1 MAQKDNLREATMI
14 SSDDT
19 KDRIKDHQDSLAKF
33 AQGHDLGGKKAEI
46 PYLISPHIGK
56 ENEKT
61 PEIVEKPKTKMKRQM
76 PHKRPLTKREA
87 EIVRLISGGLR
98 NKDVA
103 KTLGISV
110 KTVET
115 HRVNIMNK
123 LALQNLAQLIRYAV
137 QNGLIHIEVEN
148 K

>member
-1 MAQKDNLREATMI
+1 MI
-14 SSDDT
+14 SSDD
-19 KDRIKDHQDSLAKF
+19 IKNHQENLAKF
-33 AQGHDLGGKKAEI
+33 AQGQDLEKDNKIEGI
-46 PYLISPHIGK
+46 PYLMSPTNK
-56 ENEKT
+56 ENENRMGISEKSKT
-61 PEIVEKPKTKMKRQM
+61 RAKRQT

-137 QNGLIHIEVEN
+137 QYGLIHIEVEN

>member
-1 MAQKDNLREATMI
+1 MYKDE
-14 SSDDT
+14 
-19 KDRIKDHQDSLAKF
+19 IKKNPENLAKL
-33 AQGHDLGGKKAEI
+33 AQSQDLDKSNKITGT
-46 PYLISPHIGK
+46 PCLMPHPTGK

-61 PEIVEKPKTKMKRQM
+61 IETIEKPKTRIKRHVV
-76 PHKRPLTKREA
+76 HKRPLTKREA
-87 EIVRLISGGLR
+87 EIVRLVSGGLR
-98 NKDVA
+98 NKEVA
-103 KTLGISV
+103 KALGISV

-137 QNGLIHIEVEN
+137 QNGLIRIEVD

>member
-1 MAQKDNLREATMI
+1 MM
-14 SSDDT
+14 SSDN
-19 KDRIKDHQDSLAKF
+19 IKDGLKKHQESLAKF
-33 AQGHDLGGKKAEI
+33 AQGQEI
-46 PYLISPHIGK
+46 EKNKITGTPYLMSPHSGK

-61 PEIVEKPKTKMKRQM
+61 TEIIEKPKTKTKRQM

>member
-1 MAQKDNLREATMI
+1 MTT
-14 SSDDT
+14 SDDV
-19 KDRIKDHQDSLAKF
+19 KKEIIEGHNLAKL
-33 AQGHDLGGKKAEI
+33 AQGQELEKNKKI
-46 PYLISPHIGK
+46 TGTPYLMSHFSDK
-56 ENEKT
+56 EDERSI
-61 PEIVEKPKTKMKRQM
+61 EAAGEAAGRFKPRAKKPMT
-76 PHKRPLTKREA
+76 HKRPLTKREE

-137 QNGLIHIEVEN
+137 QNGLIHIEVDN

>member
-1 MAQKDNLREATMI
+1 MI
-14 SSDDT
+14 SSDD
-19 KDRIKDHQDSLAKF
+19 INNHQENLAKF
-33 AQGHDLGGKKAEI
+33 AQGQDLEKGNKIRGI
-46 PYLISPHIGK
+46 PYSMSQTGK
-56 ENEKT
+56 ENENRMGISEKSKT
-61 PEIVEKPKTKMKRQM
+61 RAKREM

-87 EIVRLISGGLR
+87 EIVRLISDGLR

>member
-1 MAQKDNLREATMI
+1 MI
-14 SSDDT
+14 SSDD
-19 KDRIKDHQDSLAKF
+19 IKNGIKNHQESLAKF
-33 AQGHDLGGKKAEI
+33 AQGQDIDKNNKITGT
-46 PYLISPHIGK
+46 PYLMSHLTDK
-56 ENEKT
+56 ENEKRM
-61 PEIVEKPKTKMKRQM
+61 ESGEKPKTRAKRQI

>member
-1 MAQKDNLREATMI
+1 MT
-14 SSDDT
+14 SSDEIKEET
-19 KDRIKDHQDSLAKF
+19 KNHESLAKL
-33 AQGHDLGGKKAEI
+33 AQGQDPEKRNTITGT
-46 PYLISPHIGK
+46 PYLNPIG
-56 ENEKT
+56 EESEKT
-61 PEIVEKPKTKMKRQM
+61 IEAIEKPKTRMRKPVAHQ
-76 PHKRPLTKREA
+76 RPLTKREA

-137 QNGLIHIEVEN
+137 QKGLIHIEVEN

>member
-1 MAQKDNLREATMI
+1 MTT
-14 SSDDT
+14 SDDV
-19 KDRIKDHQDSLAKF
+19 KKEIIEGHNLAKL
-33 AQGHDLGGKKAEI
+33 AQGQELEKNKKI
-46 PYLISPHIGK
+46 TGTPYLMSHFADKEDERSIEAAGK
-56 ENEKT
+56 FKARAK
-61 PEIVEKPKTKMKRQM
+61 KPMT
-76 PHKRPLTKREA
+76 HKRPLTKREE

-137 QNGLIHIEVEN
+137 QKGLIHIEVE
-148 K
+148 KK

>member
-1 MAQKDNLREATMI
+1 MMTPSDNVNDDDIKEGQKN
-14 SSDDT
+14 
-19 KDRIKDHQDSLAKF
+19 LAKL
-33 AQGHDLGGKKAEI
+33 AQGQDPEKSGKTAGT
-46 PYLISPHIGK
+46 PYLKSYPTHK
-56 ENEKT
+56 ENEIRMGGIERPKT
-61 PEIVEKPKTKMKRQM
+61 PTKRQAV
-76 PHKRPLTKREA
+76 HKRPLTKREE

-103 KTLGISV
+103 KVLGISV

-137 QNGLIHIEVEN
+137 QKGLIHIDVE

>member
-1 MAQKDNLREATMI
+1 MI
-14 SSDDT
+14 LSDDV
-19 KDRIKDHQDSLAKF
+19 KDESNDNQKNVAKLPQGQDPEKS
-33 AQGHDLGGKKAEI
+33 GKTTGS
-46 PYLISPHIGK
+46 PYLMPYHNDRELK
-56 ENEKT
+56 RKPQT
-61 PEIVEKPKTKMKRQM
+61 VEKSKTQMKRQM
-76 PHKRPLTKREA
+76 AHKRPLTKREE

-98 NKDVA
+98 NKEVA
-103 KTLGISV
+103 KALGISV

-137 QNGLIHIEVEN
+137 QKGLIHIEVE

>member
-1 MAQKDNLREATMI
+1 MM
-14 SSDDT
+14 SSDD
-19 KDRIKDHQDSLAKF
+19 IKDGVKNHQESLAKF
-33 AQGHDLGGKKAEI
+33 AQGQEI
-46 PYLISPHIGK
+46 EKNSKITGTPYLMSHHSGK

-61 PEIVEKPKTKMKRQM
+61 TETVEKAKTRIKKQT

-137 QNGLIHIEVEN
+137 QNGLIQIELE

>member
-1 MAQKDNLREATMI
+1 MIPADNMKDAIEEGQKN
-14 SSDDT
+14 
-19 KDRIKDHQDSLAKF
+19 LAKL
-33 AQGHDLGGKKAEI
+33 AQGQNLEKGSKLTGTSYLM
-46 PYLISPHIGK
+46 PYPTGK
-56 ENEKT
+56 ENERT
-61 PEIVEKPKTKMKRQM
+61 MGVVEKSKMRMKRREERAA
-76 PHKRPLTKREA
+76 HKRPLTKREA
-87 EIVRLISGGLR
+87 EIVCLIADGLR

-103 KTLGISV
+103 KALGISV

-137 QNGLIHIEVEN
+137 QNRLIHIEVD

>member
-1 MAQKDNLREATMI
+1 MI
-14 SSDDT
+14 SSDD
-19 KDRIKDHQDSLAKF
+19 IKNEIKKNQEDLAKL
-33 AQGHDLGGKKAEI
+33 AQGQELEKSNKITGI
-46 PYLISPHIGK
+46 PYLMPHPGK
-56 ENEKT
+56 ENEKAM
-61 PEIVEKPKTKMKRQM
+61 EIIEKPKTRIKRHVV
-76 PHKRPLTKREA
+76 HKRPLTKREA
-87 EIVRLISGGLR
+87 EIVRLVSGGLR

-137 QNGLIHIEVEN
+137 QNGLIRIEVD

>member
-1 MAQKDNLREATMI
+1 MTPSDNL
-14 SSDDT
+14 
-19 KDRIKDHQDSLAKF
+19 KDEVNGGHKNFAKF
-33 AQGHDLGGKKAEI
+33 IQGQDFEKNSKLTATPYLMSYPPNQENETKLGGA
-46 PYLISPHIGK
+46 P
-56 ENEKT
+56 
-61 PEIVEKPKTKMKRQM
+61 KPKARMKRQ
-76 PHKRPLTKREA
+76 PAHKRPLTKREE

-103 KTLGISV
+103 KVLGISV

-137 QNGLIHIEVEN
+137 QKGLIQIEVD